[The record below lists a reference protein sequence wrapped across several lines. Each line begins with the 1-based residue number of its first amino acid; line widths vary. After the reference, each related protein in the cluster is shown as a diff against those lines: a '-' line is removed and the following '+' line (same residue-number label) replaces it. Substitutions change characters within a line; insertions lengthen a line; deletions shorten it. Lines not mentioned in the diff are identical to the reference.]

1 MREAKYSVMLIALFS
16 LYNMDG
22 SKAEPPIITQ
32 LRPNA
37 STQDASGAEADFSAI
52 GWELLKAESLGP
64 LRIGLSSDET
74 VKLLGSP
81 ETKSEAK
88 VWGADAQEHQQW
100 IYDKVGLSFD
110 MVTEAGEQRIAM
122 IKASSPCEFKT
133 SRGVGIGTDALT
145 VMSAYKAEINL
156 SESDSSRSI
165 VAGSVYGGLIFSLQ
179 DGRVSSIFLGTA
191 AE

>member
-1 MREAKYSVMLIALFS
+1 MRNARYIVMLIALVS
-16 LYNMDG
+16 LCHMDG
-22 SKAEPPIITQ
+22 SKAEPPISMQ
-32 LRPNA
+32 LQPTA
-37 STQDASGAEADFSAI
+37 STQAASKVEADFSTI

-74 VKLLGSP
+74 VKLLGNP

-100 IYDKVGLSFD
+100 TYNMMGLTFD
-110 MVTEAGEQRIAM
+110 MVTEAGEQTIAM

-145 VMSAYKAEINL
+145 AMSAYKAEINL
-156 SESDSSRSI
+156 SESESSQSI
-165 VAGSVYGGLIFSLQ
+165 VAGSVYGGLSISLQ
-179 DGRVSSIFLGTA
+179 DGRVSSIFLGAA